1 MLFRLAFKLT
11 RRRKHSKERAKLSAV
26 GCSAL
31 LCCGWNVE
39 AAAMTAAAS
48 RADATN
54 LNDKA
59 KHTASHG

>member
-1 MLFRLAFKLT
+1 VQRLVVL
-11 RRRKHSKERAKLSAV
+11 RLD
-26 GCSAL
+26 
-31 LCCGWNVE
+31 VE

-59 KHTASHG
+59 NHTASHGEMPPMMAWCDERLSTAS